1 MEAIVFQ
8 VAIFLRTF
16 RTEFFKDT
24 AMKEISVDSEE
35 NGRNRSNVSISSMF
49 KATCNYAGSL
59 KNMAAIYASNLC
71 SKSSLKLFLKFILSC
86 TNNEIARFGVRFVFI
101 YLAGC

>member
-1 MEAIVFQ
+1 MSATDNSSNQLEFAMEAIVFQ
-8 VAIFLRTF
+8 VAIFWRTF

-59 KNMAAIYASNLC
+59 KHGSDLC
-71 SKSSLKLFLKFILSC
+71 IKSMQQKLFKIIFKSYIKLHQQ
-86 TNNEIARFGVRFVFI
+86 
-101 YLAGC
+101 